1 MEPNHINTEGL
12 EILSNEE
19 CKKTNGGAIS
29 LLAAGVILGFCLVV
43 GFIKGYT
50 DNISSKTE

>member
-43 GFIKGYT
+43 GFIKGFT